1 MGKQAWTKEQED
13 YLRYLY
19 SKDCTV
25 FDFVTTFNQKFNTNR
40 TKNSLIHKAH
50 KLEIS
55 SDFNGGSRYNYIKN
69 KADNEKRIGQINIS
83 NDGTLMKIIEY
94 TGATHVL
101 IEFQDEFKYQMWVTY
116 SNFTKGT
123 IKNPYCKQLYGRGY
137 LGVGQYKPYIQGHQ
151 KSKAHD
157 AWIRMFD
164 RCYNEKYHK
173 VSPTYIGCEVCKEW
187 YNFQV
192 FAKWFYD
199 NYYEVPDQSIEVEK
213 DWLSLNNKI
222 YSPETCCLSP
232 NIINTCILCHD
243 KKINFN
249 MPIGVRPNG
258 YGKYVAR
265 CSVEGKRVILG
276 TFSTPKDAEN
286 AYWKFKIKYVESLAE
301 KYKDVIPEK
310 LYLSLMDY
318 KNTYV
323 ERALSYGGVKYVQ

>member
-1 MGKQAWTKEQED
+1 MKQPKGMTSSEYNQ
-13 YLRYLY
+13 LY
-19 SKDCTV
+19 
-25 FDFVTTFNQKFNTNR
+25 R
-40 TKNSLIHKAH
+40 NSRLG
-50 KLEIS
+50 E
-55 SDFNGGSRYNYIKN
+55 
-69 KADNEKRIGQINIS
+69 ETIS
-83 NDGTLMKIIEY
+83 NDGGLMKIIEY
-94 TGATHVL
+94 RNAADIIV
-101 IEFQDEFKYQMWVTY
+101 EFQDEFHYKVH
-116 SNFTKGT
+116 SNYTSFKKGSVR
-123 IKNPYCKQLYGRGY
+123 NPGKRIMYGRGY
-137 LGVGQYKPYIQGHQ
+137 LGQGEYTINKNHTPT
-151 KSKAHD
+151 KAGD
-157 AWIRMFD
+157 AWRRMFD

-199 NYYEVPDQSIEVEK
+199 NYYEVHGQSIEVEK

-243 KKINFN
+243 KKINLD
-249 MPIGVRPNG
+249 MPIGIRPNG
-258 YGKYVAR
+258 YGNYVAR
-265 CSVEGKRVILG
+265 CSVEGKRVVVG